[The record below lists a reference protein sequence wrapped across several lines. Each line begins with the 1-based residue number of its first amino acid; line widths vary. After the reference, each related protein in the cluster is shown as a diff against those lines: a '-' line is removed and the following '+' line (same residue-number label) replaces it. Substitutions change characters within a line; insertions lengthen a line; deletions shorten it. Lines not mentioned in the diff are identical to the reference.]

1 MHDPQKEMES
11 TNGFSL
17 LEVLIAL
24 SILTVVLI
32 TIYQSFTSSVFLLSS
47 TKNLWNTMIY
57 TQNELTRW
65 ERSVYAPISIVQGT
79 FEEKHELAGFNWMR
93 EISDVSPF
101 PGVIVRKVEYE
112 IQWQEG
118 GQDYSY
124 NAEIYIHPN

>member
-1 MHDPQKEMES
+1 MHDSQKEMEPV
-11 TNGFSL
+11 TGFTL

-24 SILTVVLI
+24 SILTMVLI
-32 TIYQSFTSSVFLLSS
+32 TIYQSFSSSVFLLSS
-47 TKNLWNTMIY
+47 TKNLWNAMTH

-65 ERSVYAPISIVQGT
+65 ERSVNAPISIAQGT
-79 FEEKHELAGFNWMR
+79 FEEDHELAGFNWIR

-101 PGVIVRKVEYE
+101 PGVFVRKVEYE

-124 NAEIYIHPN
+124 DAEIYIHPD